1 MSDRGAPRLPHER
14 HLPFEARWAIRR
26 ANADETEGASTLAA
40 APADGWI
47 DIPAPTTAAA
57 ALRAVGEWSIDGPAQ
72 RFDADDWWF
81 RAGFDLTAEV
91 GHGATPELFFGGL
104 AGRCDVWL
112 NGEALLSSCNMHLAH
127 RRLLPA
133 CRRTGNELLMRFASL
148 DLELARRRPR
158 PRWRAPMVEHQQL
171 RWMRTTLLGRT
182 PGWSPPA
189 APVGPWRA
197 VAWVAPAPIVASNR
211 RLVTRLDGACGC
223 VDLTIDL
230 DTTRSSA
237 NAAQRIDRAELTLT
251 RGGAIHRAALPRDE
265 RHALRFSA
273 AVRVPNAALWWP
285 HTHGEPAL
293 YDAHIE
299 IHLAGDAAPVRI
311 ALGRIGFRTI
321 AMDTTGG
328 DFALSVNG
336 VPVFCRGACWTP
348 LDPVSLQSSLDA
360 CRDALD
366 QVRAAG
372 LNMLRVSGSMVYEED
387 HFYDACDALGILVWQ
402 DFMFANMDYP
412 EADAEFAASVRAEAE
427 QQLQRWQA
435 RPALAVVCGNSEV
448 AQQAAM
454 WGAPREAW
462 SQPLFERDLAELTE
476 AACPGVP
483 YWPSSAHG
491 GAFPHRND
499 TGTTAYYGV
508 GAYRQPLA
516 DARRSGLRFATECL
530 AFANMPDDATLARMP
545 GASAL
550 RVNHPGWKARSPRDL
565 GAGWDF
571 DDVRDHY
578 LQALYR
584 VDPVAL
590 RSTDHRR
597 FLALSRAVGAEVMS
611 AAFGEWRRG
620 ASSCRGA
627 LVWFLRDLWA
637 GAGWGLLD
645 DQGAPKAAFHG
656 LRRACAP
663 IAIFIS
669 DEGTN
674 GLDLHVANDP
684 AAMLDAQIEVAVYRD
699 DGLRLE
705 CATQSHRVAG
715 HGTLALPVAAWFDH
729 FTDLSRAYR
738 FGPAGHA
745 LVVATL
751 RSASGVQLGQA
762 FHFAE
767 GLPAEPEQDV
777 GLSAHAEPLG
787 DGCIALVIESRRFAQ
802 SIDLDLPGF
811 EPDDAYFHL
820 APGGRRSVRLTPR
833 SVAAVSPALGSIGAL
848 NSRTR
853 ERVALR

>member
-1 MSDRGAPRLPHER
+1 MSDRCAPRLPHER
-14 HLPFEARWAIRR
+14 HLPFEARWALRR
-26 ANADETEGASTLAA
+26 ANADEAEGNAALASAPTDGWVDIA
-40 APADGWI
+40 APS
-47 DIPAPTTAAA
+47 TAAA
-57 ALRAVGEWSIDGPAQ
+57 ALRAIGAWSLDAPAL
-72 RFDADDWWF
+72 RVDADDWWF
-81 RAGFDLTAEV
+81 RARFDIPTELSL
-91 GHGATPELFFGGL
+91 GHAPELFFGGL
-104 AGRCDVWL
+104 AGVCDAWL
-112 NGEALLSSCNMHLAH
+112 NGHALLSSRNMHLAH
-127 RRLLPA
+127 RSRLPG
-133 CRRTGNELLMRFASL
+133 CRAAGNELLMRFASL
-148 DLELARRRPR
+148 DRKLARRRPR

-189 APVGPWRA
+189 APVGPWRPI
-197 VAWVAPAPIVASNR
+197 AWVAPAPVVPSNR
-211 RLVTRLDGACGC
+211 RLVARLDGAFGC
-223 VDLTIDL
+223 VDLAIDL
-230 DTTRSSA
+230 DT
-237 NAAQRIDRAELTLT
+237 AAASTGPARRIDRAELALT
-251 RGGAIHRAALPRDE
+251 RGGAIHRTTLTRDE
-265 RHALRFSA
+265 RHASRFGA
-273 AVRVPNAALWWP
+273 ALRVPDAARWWP

-293 YDAHIE
+293 YDAHLE
-299 IHLAGDAAPVRI
+299 VHLAGDTAPVRL
-311 ALGRIGFRTI
+311 ALGHIGFRTVSL
-321 AMDTTGG
+321 DTTGG
-328 DFALSVNG
+328 DFALSVNN

-348 LDPVSLQSSLDA
+348 LDPVSLQSSPEA
-360 CRDALD
+360 CRRALE

-372 LNMLRVSGSMVYEED
+372 MNMVRVSGSMVYEED

-412 EADAEFAASVRAEAE
+412 EADAGFAASVRAEVE

-435 RPALAVVCGNSEV
+435 RPALAVLCGNSEV

-462 SQPLFERDLAELTE
+462 SQPLFERDLAELVG
-476 AACPGVP
+476 AVCPGVP

-530 AFANMPDDATLARMP
+530 AFANVPDDATLARMP
-545 GASAL
+545 GGTAL
-550 RVNHPGWKARSPRDL
+550 RVQHPGWKARSPRDL

-578 LQALYR
+578 LHALYG

-590 RSTDHRR
+590 RSTDHARY
-597 FLALSRAVGAEVMS
+597 LALSRAVGAEVTS

-645 DQGAPKAAFHG
+645 DRGTPKAAFHG
-656 LRRACAP
+656 VRRACAP

-674 GLDLHVANDP
+674 GLDLHVVNDP
-684 AAMLDAQIEVAVYRD
+684 QAVLEAQIEVAVYRD

-705 CATQSHRVAG
+705 CATQSHRIAG
-715 HGTLALPVAAWFDH
+715 HGTSALSVAGWLDH

-751 RSASGVQLGQA
+751 RSASGAQLGQA

-767 GLPAEPEQDV
+767 GLPDQAEHDV
-777 GLSAHAEPLG
+777 GLSAHVESLN
-787 DGCIALVIESRRFAQ
+787 DGGTLLVVESRRFAQ
-802 SIDLDLPGF
+802 SVDIDLPGF

-820 APGGRRSVRLTPR
+820 APGGRRSIRLTPTAVAPVGPASG
-833 SVAAVSPALGSIGAL
+833 SVGAL
-848 NSRTR
+848 NSRAR
-853 ERVALR
+853 ERVVLR